1 MGNTFG
7 KVHAD
12 ASERRAFLQASVAVA
27 AVAALGGSHGS
38 LARAAALT
46 KAQRDQMTAEQIIT
60 MMQQGN
66 ERFRTGKETPHN
78 YLAQQKASAKG
89 QYPAAVI
96 LSCIDSR
103 APAETVLDLG
113 IGDVFNA
120 RVAGNIANDDILGSL
135 EFATKLMGAR
145 LVVVLG
151 HSDCGAIKG
160 ATDGAKLGHLTA
172 MLGRFAPAIK
182 ASSGVAGEHSSKNTA
197 YVQVVAETNV
207 KQAAKQLTARSDVL
221 RGLVETRGLRVVAA
235 MHDVATGRVTFFA

>member
-1 MGNTFG
+1 MTMT
-7 KVHAD
+7 
-12 ASERRAFLQASVAVA
+12 SRRVFL
-27 AVAALGGSHGS
+27 AALPALG
-38 LARAAALT
+38 AAAHAH
-46 KAQRDQMTAEQIIT
+46 AQAPGECVVFTPKRQQQTSPDEALELLVEGNARFVADRTINCDMRAQIK
-60 MMQQGN
+60 Q
-66 ERFRTGKETPHN
+66 
-78 YLAQQKASAKG
+78 SAGG
-89 QYPAAVI
+89 QAPFAVVVA
-96 LSCIDSR
+96 CIDSR
-103 APAETVLDLG
+103 VPPELVFDQRLG
-113 IGDVFNA
+113 DMFCA
-120 RVAGNIANDDILGSL
+120 RVAGPLVNDDILGSL

-172 MLGRFAPAIK
+172 MLGKFAPAIK